1 MGQSNAKLTFV
12 FPGQGSQSVG
22 MGYTLA
28 TRFSDFEN
36 IFQETLREADATLDF
51 PLSSVIKNGPNEKLK
66 ETEITQP
73 ALLAVSTAMGRWLK
87 AKGIKCSMAL
97 GHSLG
102 EYSALVHAEAISF
115 PEAIKLVE
123 TRGRLMQNAVP
134 LGQGGMAALI
144 GATPEIAIRLCNE
157 ISKSLGAVL
166 SPSVI
171 NNPGQVVISG
181 ESRAIAEAVKKG
193 REFGVRMVTAL
204 EVSGPFHCSML
215 KSAGDELGVALQKVR
230 VSEPTIPVYSNVT
243 ANIQKDPVEICQN
256 LVRQVYETVR
266 WEDCVRAA
274 IADGTTRFIEVGAG
288 KVLTGIIK
296 KISDVPCIPIEMIE
310 TFESLAA

>member
-1 MGQSNAKLTFV
+1 
-12 FPGQGSQSVG
+12 

-28 TRFSDFEN
+28 ARFPEFE
-36 IFQETLREADATLDF
+36 IILEETLREADATLDF
-51 PLSSVIKNGPNEKLK
+51 PLSSVIKNGPGEKLK

-87 AKGIKCSMAL
+87 SKGIKASLAL

-102 EYSALVHAEAISF
+102 EYSALVHSEALSF
-115 PEAIKLVE
+115 TEAIKLVE

-144 GATPEIAIRLCNE
+144 GATPEIAERLCAD
-157 ISKSLGAVL
+157 ISKRLGAVL
-166 SPSVI
+166 APSVI

-181 ESRAIAEAVKKG
+181 ESRAIAEAVKQG
-193 REFGVRMVTAL
+193 REFGVRMVTTL
-204 EVSGPFHCSML
+204 EVSGPFHCSLL
-215 KSAGDELGVALQKVR
+215 KGAGEALGLALKNIKI
-230 VSEPTIPVYSNVT
+230 STPTIPVYSNVT
-243 ANIQKDPVEICQN
+243 AKIQSSPEEISQN
-256 LVRQVYETVR
+256 LIKQVYQTVR

-288 KVLTGIIK
+288 KVLTGISK
-296 KISDVPCIPIEMIE
+296 KIGDISCIPLETIE
-310 TFESLAA
+310 TLESL

>member
-1 MGQSNAKLTFV
+1 
-12 FPGQGSQSVG
+12 
-22 MGYTLA
+22 MGYSLA
-28 TRFSDFEN
+28 TRFPDFEA

-51 PLSSVIKNGPNEKLK
+51 PLSSIIKNGPSDKLK

-73 ALLAVSTAMGRWLK
+73 ALLTVSTAMGRWLK
-87 AKGIKCSMAL
+87 QKGIKTSMAL

-102 EYSALVHAEAISF
+102 EFSALVHAEALSF
-115 PEAIKLVE
+115 TDAVSLVE

-144 GATPEIAIRLCNE
+144 GATPDIAERLCAE
-157 ISKSLGAVL
+157 ISKTLNAVL
-166 SPSVI
+166 APSVI

-181 ESRAIAEAVKKG
+181 ESKAIAEAVKRG

-215 KSAGDELGVALQKVR
+215 KRAGEELGEALKKIKI
-230 VSEPTIPVYSNVT
+230 SAPTIPVYSNVT
-243 ANIQKDPVEICQN
+243 GKMQTTPEEIAEN
-256 LVRQVYETVR
+256 LIKQVYQTVR

-274 IADGTTRFIEVGAG
+274 IADGATQFIEVGSG

-296 KISDVPCIPIEMIE
+296 KISDIPCVSLENIENI
-310 TFESLAA
+310 ESLAA